1 MLKHLGRALQK
12 QTAKTNQFGCGGRR
26 AGAVVDLKHANQP
39 MLSEVVGERAKAK
52 QLKPENCRPGNKQ
65 SGSFSLSPPFL
76 SILGRSS
83 PAELASGARQFT
95 LTMLPLFQRGCCFR
109 KETDWAISG
118 RASQSSRLVI
128 TPNQPSRQD
137 SLGPSWDKWKVY
149 FLCKKSWG
157 RELSDWN
164 VKVAAEGRSLAVRS
178 PWIKSRWPTVGGF
191 QQ

>member
-1 MLKHLGRALQK
+1 MV
-12 QTAKTNQFGCGGRR
+12 GG

-39 MLSEVVGERAKAK
+39 MLREVVVVGERAKAK

-83 PAELASGARQFT
+83 PPELASGARQFT

-128 TPNQPSRQD
+128 TSNQPSRQD

-149 FLCKKSWG
+149 FLCKKSSR